1 MSCPIS
7 IEPTHLF
14 SRLMHSDKP
23 DWLDK
28 VESNISCCLALIE
41 RLPAASP
48 RFLDEGILFILRADG
63 RVSEDLGI
71 SWTFPSESGL
81 YRICN
86 WNRCIVSWNFSRR
99 YCSTFSR
106 FVRAFD
112 KWGDETSCV
121 VSGDFNDRRHRA
133 GYKMGLN
140 KLRVEISHSISLKFV
155 STSPEN
161 LETTFSCVL

>member
-28 VESNISCCLALIE
+28 VESSISCCLALIE

-71 SWTFPSESGL
+71 SRTFPSESAL

-86 WNRCIVSWNFSRR
+86 
-99 YCSTFSR
+99 
-106 FVRAFD
+106 
-112 KWGDETSCV
+112 
-121 VSGDFNDRRHRA
+121 
-133 GYKMGLN
+133 
-140 KLRVEISHSISLKFV
+140 
-155 STSPEN
+155 
-161 LETTFSCVL
+161 